1 MPTFYPSDKPYEP
14 PLAAIHLAATVTL
27 MSIYLPSPATAPS
40 AATLEAFRVAAH
52 AANPSLDLDSTPLEP
67 RWIGLDQDS
76 THAIFQLIRI
86 GDKRGTFTLP
96 WIVERTGMPPPAV
109 GNLLVLVDMDG
120 TPTLLVRVTRV
131 DQAIFGAV
139 RAEHT
144 VIDGSPVRD
153 PAVWVPLHTQY
164 WNNHLAPFGL
174 AVSTDMP
181 FWIEEFELLYD
192 SGHAQETS

>member
-1 MPTFYPSDKPYEP
+1 
-14 PLAAIHLAATVTL
+14 
-27 MSIYLPSPATAPS
+27 MSTYLPSPARAPS
-40 AATLEAFRVAAH
+40 AAALEAFRVAAKT
-52 AANPSLDLDSTPLEP
+52 AKPSLNLDGVPLEP

-76 THAIFQLIRI
+76 TRAIFQLIRI

-96 WIVERTGMPPPAV
+96 WIVERTATPIPAV
-109 GNLLVLVDMDG
+109 GNHLVLVDMDG
-120 TPTLLVRVTRV
+120 TPALLVRVTRV
-131 DQAIFGAV
+131 DSALFGSV

-144 VIDGSPVRD
+144 AIDGSPVRD

-174 AVSTDMP
+174 TVSVDMP

-192 SGHAQETS
+192 SGHAREMS

>member
-1 MPTFYPSDKPYEP
+1 
-14 PLAAIHLAATVTL
+14 
-27 MSIYLPSPATAPS
+27 MSHYLPSPAIAPS
-40 AATLEAFRVAAH
+40 AAALEAFRVAAK
-52 AANPSLDLDSTPLEP
+52 AAAPLLQLDGAQLEP

-96 WIVERTGMPPPAV
+96 WIVERTGTPTPTV

-120 TPTLLVRVTRV
+120 TPTLLVRVTRLDRAV
-131 DQAIFGAV
+131 FGAV

-192 SGHAQETS
+192 SSHAKEMP

>member
-1 MPTFYPSDKPYEP
+1 MFYPSDKAYEP
-14 PLAAIHLAATVTL
+14 PLAAPRLAATVTS
-27 MSIYLPSPATAPS
+27 MSNYLPSPAIAPS
-40 AATLEAFRVAAH
+40 AAALEAFRVAAK
-52 AANPSLDLDSTPLEP
+52 AAKPSLDLDGARLEP

-76 THAIFQLIRI
+76 THSIFQLIRI

-96 WIVERTGMPPPAV
+96 WIVERTATPAPAV
-109 GNLLVLVDMDG
+109 GNHLVLVDMDG

-131 DQAIFGAV
+131 DSAVFGAV

-164 WNNHLAPFGL
+164 WNDHLAPFGL

-192 SGHAQETS
+192 SGHAQEMP

>member
-1 MPTFYPSDKPYEP
+1 
-14 PLAAIHLAATVTL
+14 
-27 MSIYLPSPATAPS
+27 MSTYLPSPAIAPS
-40 AATLEAFRVAAH
+40 AAALEAFRVAAK
-52 AANPSLDLDSTPLEP
+52 AAKPSLNLDAVRLEP

-76 THAIFQLIRI
+76 THAIFQLIRT

-96 WIVERTGMPPPAV
+96 WIVERTGTPTPAV

-131 DQAIFGAV
+131 DSAIFGAV

-144 VIDGSPVRD
+144 MIDGSPVRD
-153 PAVWVPLHTQY
+153 PAIWVPLHTQY
-164 WNNHLAPFGL
+164 WNGHLAPFGL

-192 SGHAQETS
+192 SGHAQEAS

>member
-1 MPTFYPSDKPYEP
+1 MISHLARFALSIAVAV
-14 PLAAIHLAATVTL
+14 LAARAG
-27 MSIYLPSPATAPS
+27 S
-40 AATLEAFRVAAH
+40 AATE
-52 AANPSLDLDSTPLEP
+52 TP
-67 RWIGLDQDS
+67 
-76 THAIFQLIRI
+76 T
-86 GDKRGTFTLP
+86 
-96 WIVERTGMPPPAV
+96 PAV

-120 TPTLLVRVTRV
+120 TPTLLVRVTRL
-131 DQAIFGAV
+131 DSAIFGAV

-174 AVSTDMP
+174 VVSTDMP

-192 SGHAQETS
+192 SGHAQEAS

>member
-1 MPTFYPSDKPYEP
+1 MFYPSDKPYEL
-14 PLAAIHLAATVTL
+14 PLAAPGLAATVTP
-27 MSIYLPSPATAPS
+27 MSNYLPSPAVAPS
-40 AATLEAFRVAAH
+40 AATLEAFRVAAK
-52 AANPSLDLDSTPLEP
+52 AAKPSLDLDGVSLEP

-76 THAIFQLIRI
+76 TRAIFQLIRI

-96 WIVERTGMPPPAV
+96 WIVERTGTPTPAV

-120 TPTLLVRVTRV
+120 TPTLLVRITRV
-131 DQAIFGAV
+131 DSAVFGAV

-164 WNNHLAPFGL
+164 WNGHLAPFGL

-192 SGHAQETS
+192 SGHAKEMS

>member
-1 MPTFYPSDKPYEP
+1 MFYPSDKSYEP
-14 PLAAIHLAATVTL
+14 PLATTHLAATVTL
-27 MSIYLPSPATAPS
+27 MSSYLPSPAIAPS
-40 AATLEAFRVAAH
+40 AAALAAFRVAAKT
-52 AANPSLDLDSTPLEP
+52 ANPSLDLDSNRLEP

-96 WIVERTGMPPPAV
+96 WIVERTGTPTPAV

-131 DQAIFGAV
+131 DHAIFGAV

-144 VIDGSPVRD
+144 AIDGSPVRD

-174 AVSTDMP
+174 AVSADMP

-192 SGHAQETS
+192 SGHARETS